1 MTQSQLKSAALRSRH
16 LIPASQRGW
25 QTIRY
30 GLPEDFS
37 VIFLL
42 NISEDWDQETD
53 AE

>member
-1 MTQSQLKSAALRSRH
+1 MTQSQLKSVVLRSRH
-16 LIPASQRGW
+16 LIPASQHGW

-30 GLPEDFS
+30 GLPVDFS

-42 NISEDWDQETD
+42 NISEDWDQKAD